1 LTASDLLHVV
11 FKQVHYTETMSPMF
25 KSKCIIML
33 VHSITCVNI
42 PCLFPG
48 KADYKLFAVT

>member
-1 LTASDLLHVV
+1 
-11 FKQVHYTETMSPMF
+11 MSPMF
-25 KSKCIIML
+25 KSECMIML

-42 PCLFPG
+42 PCLFPD